1 MKTWTYPDIKLVDIN
16 ATANGRD
23 NGKIEEVILITQGG
37 GEYYSEGVER
47 KS

>member
-1 MKTWTYPDIKLVDIN
+1 MKAWANPSIESLDFT